1 MIIVGLLPGCH
12 RPRRRTIQYS
22 ELSRL
27 SQRARRTGYP
37 AVAGYDG
44 ERLVGD
50 VIVREGGRSSIPS
63 YRGYLKGR
71 GVLDTPPSGG
81 MTANGLWLDERGMML
96 NSG

>member
-1 MIIVGLLPGCH
+1 
-12 RPRRRTIQYS
+12 
-22 ELSRL
+22 LSGFCR
-27 SQRARRTGYP
+27 
-37 AVAGYDG
+37 
-44 ERLVGD
+44 D

>member
-1 MIIVGLLPGCH
+1 
-12 RPRRRTIQYS
+12 
-22 ELSRL
+22 LSGFCR
-27 SQRARRTGYP
+27 
-37 AVAGYDG
+37 
-44 ERLVGD
+44 D

-71 GVLDTPPSGG
+71 GVLDTPPSRGMTANGLWGMSSSAKADDPVFRAIAAISKSILDTPPSGG